1 MPDSI
6 VSEIVNLDVRTLKPE
21 EALEKLMDLK
31 KKVNSYS
38 IALTKKKSP

>member
-1 MPDSI
+1 MPNSI
-6 VSEIVNLDVRTLKPE
+6 VSEIINLDVKALKPE